1 MLPNAVFLGRLGQV
15 FMEKNAGKD
24 LRYVV
29 LFLDL

>member
-1 MLPNAVFLGRLGQV
+1 MLLNSAFLGQLGQV

-24 LRYVV
+24 LSYGG